1 MGHREKLIVGA
12 KRCLYERGYS
22 HTTARDIVEA
32 SGANLA
38 SIGYHFGSKE
48 ALLNAA
54 MMEAVGE
61 WGEELERIL
70 LADAHEDADPME
82 WFEAIWTRVIESF
95 EAHRPALVA
104 SFEAF
109 VQAEHSPELREQIA
123 AGHEEARLWLA
134 ALSRRIGS
142 TADEE
147 SARAVGSFYLALLNG
162 LMVQWLLD
170 PGRAPAGHAMSEA
183 LRTLLESV
191 RPADQQVPPPS
202 TGSPAVRP
210 ATSSTTPTT
219 RRGTAS

>member
-1 MGHREKLIVGA
+1 M
-12 KRCLYERGYS
+12 YERGYGR
-22 HTTARDIVEA
+22 TTTRDIVEA

-70 LADAHEDADPME
+70 RADAGEDASPMVR
-82 WFEAIWTRVIESF
+82 FESAWERVIESF

-109 VQAEHSPELREQIA
+109 VQAEHSPELREEIA
-123 AGHEEARLWLA
+123 ARHEETRFWLVE
-134 ALSRRIGS
+134 LFRGVGG
-142 TADEE
+142 TAGEG
-147 SARAVGSFYLALLNG
+147 SARAVGSFHLALLNG

-170 PGRAPAGHAMSEA
+170 PERAPSGREMVAA
-183 LRTLLESV
+183 LRSIVAGV
-191 RPADQQVPPPS
+191 RSGEEEAGVERD
-202 TGSPAVRP
+202 
-210 ATSSTTPTT
+210 
-219 RRGTAS
+219 

>member
-1 MGHREKLIVGA
+1 MGHRERLLAGA

-22 HTTARDIVEA
+22 RTTARDIVEA
-32 SGANLA
+32 SGTNLA

-70 LADAHEDADPME
+70 VVDGDEDADLME
-82 WFEAIWTRVIESF
+82 RFEAVWTRVIESF
-95 EAHRPALVA
+95 EAHRPALIA

-109 VQAEHSPELREQIA
+109 VQAEHSPGLRERLA

-134 ALSRRIGS
+134 ALFRRIGS
-142 TADEE
+142 TAGEGSE
-147 SARAVGSFYLALLNG
+147 RAVGSFYLALLNG

-170 PGRAPAGHAMSEA
+170 PERSPSGRDMAEA
-183 LRTLLESV
+183 LLTILESI
-191 RPADQQVPPPS
+191 RPAEPQAPPP
-202 TGSPAVRP
+202 
-210 ATSSTTPTT
+210 
-219 RRGTAS
+219 